1 MFVHSFVFIRSFVSS
16 FICRFSLLIYLSVT
30 SRDRLPWNV
39 SLLYDISVHP
49 EQNQFPENDESS
61 KSEFISSSWSIS
73 NREWKIQNV
82 YDGIHVL
89 GLDLQ
94 AMTMTMLF
102 AKQLFPFLYV
112 HLINQTQYSIKH
124 RTQTN
129 LVTQVNPTCLRNLS
143 RLQ

>member
-1 MFVHSFVFIRSFVSS
+1 M
-16 FICRFSLLIYLSVT
+16 T
-30 SRDRLPWNV
+30 NP
-39 SLLYDISVHP
+39 
-49 EQNQFPENDESS
+49 QNQNSS
-61 KSEFISSSWSIS
+61 AVLDLYRIVNEKFKMFMTE
-73 NREWKIQNV
+73 
-82 YDGIHVL
+82 YMYL

-129 LVTQVNPTCLRNLS
+129 LVT
-143 RLQ
+143 

>member
-1 MFVHSFVFIRSFVSS
+1 M
-16 FICRFSLLIYLSVT
+16 T
-30 SRDRLPWNV
+30 NP
-39 SLLYDISVHP
+39 
-49 EQNQFPENDESS
+49 QNQNSS
-61 KSEFISSSWSIS
+61 AVLDLYQIVNEKF
-73 NREWKIQNV
+73 KNV
-82 YDGIHVL
+82 NDGIHVL

-129 LVTQVNPTCLRNLS
+129 LVTQVKPTCLRNLS

>member
-1 MFVHSFVFIRSFVSS
+1 MKNSKCL
-16 FICRFSLLIYLSVT
+16 CR
-30 SRDRLPWNV
+30 
-39 SLLYDISVHP
+39 
-49 EQNQFPENDESS
+49 
-61 KSEFISSSWSIS
+61 
-73 NREWKIQNV
+73 
-82 YDGIHVL
+82 IHVL

-129 LVTQVNPTCLRNLS
+129 LVT
-143 RLQ
+143 